1 LVVKR
6 AEIFFNALRLPT
18 DFVATASAFFVARAI
33 RLNPTFLANFQSP
46 ANTNLDFGDFT
57 KLVALASGG
66 LILIFAVNGMYR
78 MRSRNLGRDFRQII
92 FLVAAWLLILTAYF
106 FFRREF
112 FFSRLALAYVGI
124 LSVLFILAG
133 RILVRFFQR
142 IFWQAGIGVTKILVI
157 GTNPNSLVLGNFL
170 AGNPRFRFAGF
181 VEVASPRLRSGGKL
195 PHAFPK
201 NPIGELADLEKI
213 VRRREIGEI
222 ILASRKL
229 SHEKMREL
237 LAFCRVNHIGFSFVP
252 DLLEVPQKNVEVD
265 EVAGIPLISLR
276 PTPLNG
282 WGRVGKRIFDF
293 CGSLFFLILTAPIW
307 LVTAIAIKLDSRGPV
322 FFVRKDDGSKVVRVG
337 KHGRA
342 FGFVKFRSMRAKS
355 DSLRYSRELAA
366 QNTRRN
372 SPLVKIEN
380 DPRIT
385 RVGKFIR
392 KYSIDELPQL
402 LNVLTGKMS
411 LVGPRPHLPEEV
423 AKYRA
428 HHRRVLGIKPGITGL
443 GQISGRSD
451 LDFEEEVAL
460 DTWYIE
466 HWSIWLD
473 LKILWKTIGVVLFPS
488 HRE

>member
-1 LVVKR
+1 MKR
-6 AEIFFNALRLPT
+6 VEIFFNALRLPT
-18 DFVATASAFFVARAI
+18 DFVATVGAFFVARAI
-33 RLNPTFLANFQSP
+33 RLHPTFLANFQTP
-46 ANTNLDFGDFT
+46 ADTNPDFGDFT
-57 KLVALASGG
+57 KFVTLASLG
-66 LILIFAVNGMYR
+66 LIFIFALDGMYR
-78 MRSRNLGRDFRQII
+78 MRSRNLGRDFRKIA
-92 FLVAAWLLILTAYF
+92 FLVAAWLLLLTAYF

-112 FFSRLALAYVGI
+112 FFSRLALVYVGI
-124 LSVLFILAG
+124 LSTAFIVAG
-133 RILVRFFQR
+133 RILIRFFQR
-142 IFWQAGIGVTKILVI
+142 IFWQAGIGVTKALII

-170 AGNPRFRFAGF
+170 AANPRFRFAGF
-181 VEVASPRLRSGGKL
+181 VEVGKL

-201 NPIGELADLEKI
+201 NPIGEITDLEKI
-213 VRRREIGEI
+213 VKRREISEI

-229 SHEKMREL
+229 SHDKMREL
-237 LAFCRVNHIGFSFVP
+237 LAFCRVNHLNFSFVP

-265 EVAGIPLISLR
+265 TVAGIPLISLR

-293 CGSLFFLILTAPIW
+293 LGSIFFLILTTPIW
-307 LVTAIAIKLDSRGPV
+307 LVTAIAIKLDSRGPI
-322 FFVRKDDGSKVVRVG
+322 FFTRKDDGSKVVRVG
-337 KHGRA
+337 KHGKN
-342 FGFVKFRSMRAKS
+342 FWFVKFRSMRAKS

-366 QNTRRN
+366 QNTRKN

-385 RVGKFIR
+385 HVGKFIR

-423 AKYRA
+423 AKYRP

-451 LDFEEEVAL
+451 LDFEEEIAL

-466 HWSIWLD
+466 NWSIWLD
-473 LKILWKTIGVVLFPS
+473 LKILRKTVGVVLFPT
-488 HRE
+488 HKE